1 MSEDKKR
8 AFIAAV
14 AAKDN
19 DLARSILK
27 EIDTAPS
34 SPKREG
40 ALSSISKGFNTGL
53 ALLTG
58 APVDVTNWALSGVD
72 KLAGTK
78 LSTDRPV
85 GGSMFLKKAMRG
97 WDEVPALSSMTYD
110 DINQLHPSDR
120 PFAVAGE
127 TIGSAVLPAA
137 IPLRMAK
144 GATVAAPTIKEG
156 FRSYVEPIL
165 KSARDNPGKF
175 ALTEAG
181 LAAASGQGA
190 AIAEMAAPGNP
201 YARMGGEVLGGLVN
215 PTRIVK
221 GGYAGAKKG
230 VESLAGFTSQA
241 AKEEAAAK
249 LIGKEYGKTGEDVNA
264 TIAALRAKDGFG
276 LDLTSGQQTGSPTLL
291 SIEKQ
296 LASESPR
303 FAATAAQR
311 PPVAFDRLREAGGNV
326 TASGNS
332 ADLTAA
338 MQKTLSDT
346 QSDIA
351 AQNLAA
357 QVEALRAT
365 GRVGN
370 VSNPDMAAS
379 SVRAQEILENAEQS
393 AGNRQ
398 TAAWEQV
405 SPDEPGD
412 ASNVLAAR
420 AQIRDRLLQEENM
433 PAPIETF
440 TGRLARQAET
450 PINTGL
456 LDESGAS
463 ITRPGN
469 ASVTS
474 GELLR
479 LRTRAL
485 TAAKDARSGI
495 SPNSD
500 LADQMDTIAR
510 GALADL
516 NNIQS
521 VAPAARVAR
530 NISRE
535 LHDDFTRT
543 FAGESTSLKSTG
555 APSVEPE
562 NMLTKALGAG
572 GTAGDVRMRQLS
584 QAAERGDV
592 GQYPRQEYQ
601 QAMNNEQE
609 RFLRGAVQSAF
620 DPITGRV
627 KPAKLA
633 AWTRKNQAIL
643 DRFPQLR
650 DDLASAQSAQM
661 AATRAD
667 AIAQQAATNAN
678 KTRIADIA
686 RSENPS
692 NDIAKILSASNP
704 NRNQEFSELAAAAA
718 RSGQDAVD
726 GLGSATMEYAFRAAT
741 GPTGKFDFERFSQIL
756 LDKGPSGKG
765 ASLLDDMQAN
775 NILDGAKASRLNAI
789 LERAGKIQ
797 TAIDNP
803 IAASQM
809 SQDADLLTD
818 LITRILGAKFGSRL
832 SSFFGTGGGLVAAEA
847 GSKIARSL
855 FNKLPSAKV
864 TEILVEAAENP
875 HLMEILLT
883 KVKTEKEAIE
893 LYRQLNAFLVGSGVN
908 FMRDQTEEDKEREK
922 RTIPRIEIR
931 RPLARTLD
939 AVRQ

>member
-27 EIDTAPS
+27 EIEAAPS
-34 SPKREG
+34 PPKRQG
-40 ALSSISKGFNTGL
+40 ALRSLPMGFNSNVL
-53 ALLTG
+53 ASLGG
-58 APVDVTNWALSGVD
+58 APVDVANWALSGVD

-97 WDEVPALSSMTYD
+97 WDKIPALSSMTYD

-127 TIGSAVLPAA
+127 TIGSAVIPAA

-144 GATVAAPTIKEG
+144 AATVVAPTLTKG
-156 FRSYVEPIL
+156 LRRYVEPIL
-165 KSARDNPGKF
+165 RSARDKPGKF

-181 LAAASGQGA
+181 LAASAGQGA
-190 AIAEMAAPGNP
+190 AIAEMAAPGDP
-201 YARMGGEVLGGLVN
+201 YARMGGEVLGGLIN

-221 GGYAGAKKG
+221 TGYSAAEKG
-230 VESLAGFTSQA
+230 LEKFTGFTSQA

-296 LASESPR
+296 LASQSPR

-338 MQKTLSDT
+338 MQKTLADT
-346 QSDIA
+346 QGDIA
-351 AQNLAA
+351 APNVAA
-357 QVEALRAT
+357 QVEALRAR
-365 GRVGN
+365 GNVGN
-370 VSNPDMAAS
+370 VSNPEMAAAS
-379 SVRAQEILENAEQS
+379 ARARGILENAEQS
-393 AGNRQ
+393 AGNRE
-398 TAAWEQV
+398 TAAWKQV
-405 SPDEPGD
+405 SPDEPGN

-420 AQIRDRLLQEENM
+420 EQIRNRLLPNENM
-433 PAPIETF
+433 PAPIEVF
-440 TGRLARQAET
+440 TGNLERQATT
-450 PINTGL
+450 PINTRL
-456 LDESGAS
+456 LNESGAP
-463 ITRPGN
+463 IMRPGN
-469 ASVTS
+469 ADVTS
-474 GELLR
+474 GMLKT

-485 TAAKDARSGI
+485 TAARDARSGI

-500 LADQMDTIAR
+500 LANQMETIAR

-516 NNIQS
+516 NNIES
-521 VAPAARVAR
+521 ISPAVVVAR

-572 GTAGDVRMRQLS
+572 GTAGDVKMRQLS

-592 GQYPRQEYQ
+592 GRYPRQEYQ
-601 QAMNNEQE
+601 EAMNKEQE
-609 RFLRGAVQSAF
+609 IFLRGAVQSTI

-661 AATRAD
+661 SATRAE
-667 AIAQQAATNAN
+667 AIAQQASTAAN

-692 NDIAKILSASNP
+692 NDIAKILSPSNP

-718 RSGQDAVD
+718 RSGQSAVD
-726 GLGSATMEYAFRAAT
+726 GLGSATIEHAFRAAT

-756 LDKGPSGKG
+756 LDKGPSGKS
-765 ASLLDDMQAN
+765 ASLLDDMQTN
-775 NILDGAKASRLNAI
+775 KVLDGAKASRLNAI
-789 LERAGKIQ
+789 LERAGNIQ

-803 IAASQM
+803 IAASEM
-809 SQDADLLTD
+809 SQAPDLLTG
-818 LITRILGAKFGSRL
+818 LITRTLGAKIGSRIAKILPFGS
-832 SSFFGTGGGLVAAEA
+832 GGGFVAPDA
-847 GSKIARSL
+847 GSKAAQIL
-855 FNKLPSAKV
+855 IDKLPSAKV
-864 TEILVEAAENP
+864 TEILIEAAENP

-883 KVKTEKEAIE
+883 KVKTEKQATE
-893 LYRQLNAFLVGSGVN
+893 LYRQINAFLVGSGVN
-908 FMRDQTEEDKEREK
+908 FMRDEPEEDRKK
-922 RTIPRIEIR
+922 
-931 RPLARTLD
+931 RPLAKTLN
-939 AVRQ
+939 AVGQ

>member
-27 EIDTAPS
+27 EIEAAPS
-34 SPKREG
+34 PPKRQG
-40 ALSSISKGFNTGL
+40 ALRSLPMGFNSNVL
-53 ALLTG
+53 ASLGG
-58 APVDVTNWALSGVD
+58 APVDVANWALSGVD
-72 KLAGTK
+72 KLTGTK

-97 WDEVPALSSMTYD
+97 WDKIPALSSMTYD

-127 TIGSAVLPAA
+127 TIGSAVIPAA

-144 GATVAAPTIKEG
+144 AATVVAPTLTKG
-156 FRSYVEPIL
+156 LRSYVEPIL
-165 KSARDNPGKF
+165 RSARDKPGKF
-175 ALTEAG
+175 AFTEAG
-181 LAAASGQGA
+181 LAASAGQGA
-190 AIAEMAAPGNP
+190 AIAEMAAPGDP
-201 YARMGGEVLGGLVN
+201 YARMGGEVLGGLIN

-221 GGYAGAKKG
+221 TGYSAAEKG
-230 VESLAGFTSQA
+230 LEKFTGFTSQA

-296 LASESPR
+296 LASQSPR

-338 MQKTLSDT
+338 MQKTLADT
-346 QSDIA
+346 QGDIA
-351 AQNLAA
+351 APNVAA
-357 QVEALRAT
+357 QVEALRAR
-365 GRVGN
+365 GNVGN
-370 VSNPDMAAS
+370 VSVPEMAAAS
-379 SVRAQEILENAEQS
+379 ARARGILENAEQS
-393 AGNRQ
+393 AGNRE
-398 TAAWEQV
+398 TAAWDQV
-405 SPDEPGD
+405 SPDEPGN

-420 AQIRDRLLQEENM
+420 EQIKNRLLPNENM
-433 PAPIETF
+433 PAPIEAF
-440 TGRLARQAET
+440 TGNLERQATT
-450 PINTGL
+450 PINTRL
-456 LDESGAS
+456 LNESGAP
-463 ITRPGN
+463 IMRPGN
-469 ASVTS
+469 ANVPS
-474 GELLR
+474 GMLKTLR
-479 LRTRAL
+479 NRAL
-485 TAAKDARSGI
+485 TAARDARSGI

-500 LADQMDTIAR
+500 LANQMETIAR

-516 NNIQS
+516 NNIES
-521 VAPAARVAR
+521 ISPAVVVAR

-555 APSVEPE
+555 APSVEPKT
-562 NMLTKALGAG
+562 MLTKALGDG
-572 GTAGDVRMRQLS
+572 DTAGDVKMRQLS

-592 GQYPRQEYQ
+592 GRYPRQEYQ
-601 QAMNNEQE
+601 EAMNKEQE
-609 RFLRGAVQSAF
+609 IFLRGAVQSTI

-633 AWTRKNQAIL
+633 AWTRKNEAIL

-661 AATRAD
+661 AATRAK
-667 AIAQQAATNAN
+667 AIAQQASTAAN

-692 NDIAKILSASNP
+692 NDIAKILSPSNP

-718 RSGQDAVD
+718 RSGQSAVD
-726 GLGSATMEYAFRAAT
+726 GLGSATIEHAFRAAT

-756 LDKGPSGKG
+756 LDKGPSGKS
-765 ASLLDDMQAN
+765 ASLLDDMQTN
-775 NILDGAKASRLNAI
+775 KILDGAKASRLNAI
-789 LERAGKIQ
+789 LERAGNIQ

-803 IAASQM
+803 IAASEM
-809 SQDADLLTD
+809 SQAPDLLTG
-818 LITRILGAKFGSRL
+818 LITRTLGAKIGSRIAKILPFGS
-832 SSFFGTGGGLVAAEA
+832 GGGFVAPDA
-847 GSKIARSL
+847 GSKAAQIL
-855 FNKLPSAKV
+855 IDKLPSAKV
-864 TEILVEAAENP
+864 TEILIEAAENP

-883 KVKTEKEAIE
+883 KVKTEKQATE
-893 LYRQLNAFLVGSGVN
+893 LYRQINAFLVGSGVN
-908 FMRDQTEEDKEREK
+908 FMRDEPEEDRKK
-922 RTIPRIEIR
+922 
-931 RPLARTLD
+931 RPLAKTLN
-939 AVRQ
+939 AVGQ